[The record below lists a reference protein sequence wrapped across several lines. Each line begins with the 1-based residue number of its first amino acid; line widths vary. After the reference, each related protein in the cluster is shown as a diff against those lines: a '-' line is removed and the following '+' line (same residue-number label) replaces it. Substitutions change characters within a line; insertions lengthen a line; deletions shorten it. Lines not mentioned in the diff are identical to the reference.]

1 MVLNRIQ
8 PKVDT
13 HLRPNQNGFRPGRT
27 TTAHILALRRL
38 IEGVKSHNKKALIL
52 YVDFKKAFDSI
63 HRSTMMRILKA
74 YNIPPKLLAV
84 IEKMYEN
91 TRAKVISPDGET
103 DFFEIKAGVLQG
115 DTLAPYLF
123 AIVLDFVLRKTFTG
137 RETELGFKLQRQ
149 RSRRVPAIVVTD
161 LDFADDLALLCE
173 EIEQAQEVLLRLETE
188 AENVGLF
195 CNAKKTE
202 VQAFNQ
208 EQSVEIRAKDGET
221 LKVVDNFKYLGA
233 WTKSSE
239 SDISVRKALAWTACH
254 KLRRV
259 WSSKLRRQIKERLF
273 LATVESVL
281 LYGAETW
288 TLTKTMEKQL
298 NGCYTRMLRMAFGVS
313 YKDHLTNFQLY
324 GDLPQLST
332 KIRQRRMR
340 LAGHCW
346 RHPEEIANTLVLW
359 EPQEGTRN
367 RGLQRTTYVDNLL
380 QDTGMENS
388 LELKS
393 LMENRLEWKKAV
405 ASAGRSDERTR

>member
-1 MVLNRIQ
+1 M
-8 PKVDT
+8 
-13 HLRPNQNGFRPGRT
+13 
-27 TTAHILALRRL
+27 
-38 IEGVKSHNKKALIL
+38 
-52 YVDFKKAFDSI
+52 
-63 HRSTMMRILKA
+63 
-74 YNIPPKLLAV
+74 
-84 IEKMYEN
+84 
-91 TRAKVISPDGET
+91 
-103 DFFEIKAGVLQG
+103 
-115 DTLAPYLF
+115 
-123 AIVLDFVLRKTFTG
+123 
-137 RETELGFKLQRQ
+137 
-149 RSRRVPAIVVTD
+149 
-161 LDFADDLALLCE
+161 
-173 EIEQAQEVLLRLETE
+173 
-188 AENVGLF
+188 
-195 CNAKKTE
+195 
-202 VQAFNQ
+202 QAFNQ
-208 EQSVEIRAKDGET
+208 EQPVEIKAKDGET

-313 YKDHLTNFQLY
+313 YKDHLTNLQLY